1 MGIKTICKYCNMYS
15 YIFFVRLLNNLQRLN
30 IKVRAAPHRSMK
42 IKALTLGGV
51 MNYIRPQSLFAAIL
65 LAYSPLFL
73 QSQVK
78 IDAGLKAYEVKSGVS
93 GNLNSIGSDTLN
105 NLMALWVEGFN
116 KKYPNTKIQVEGK
129 GSATAPP
136 ALSAGTAQLAPMS
149 RKMKGEEAAPFTA
162 KFGYAPTDIAVA
174 IDALAIFVNKNNPLE
189 EISIEEADAIFSKT
203 RLRGL
208 AEIASWGQ
216 LKLKGDFSNASIS
229 MYGRNSASGTYG
241 YFKELTLNKGDYKD
255 TVKEQPGSSSVIQ
268 SVESD
273 RFGIGYSG
281 IGYLTSGVKALKVG
295 QSGRWNGENFSPAYA
310 NTLNGKYP
318 LSRYL
323 YIYVNKSPNAPVDPL
338 VKEFITYVLSREG
351 QEIVV
356 KDGYYPLPP
365 SIATRETNKLNK

>member
-1 MGIKTICKYCNMYS
+1 
-15 YIFFVRLLNNLQRLN
+15 
-30 IKVRAAPHRSMK
+30 MK

-65 LAYSPLFL
+65 LAYTPLFL

-93 GNLNSIGSDTLN
+93 GNLNSVGSDTLN

-136 ALSAGTAQLAPMS
+136 ALSAGTAQLGPMS
-149 RKMKGEEAAPFTA
+149 RKMKGEEAAPFAA
-162 KFGYAPTDIAVA
+162 KFGYDPTDIAVA

-189 EISIEEADAIFSKT
+189 EISLEEADAIFSKT
-203 RLRGL
+203 RLRGV
-208 AEIASWGQ
+208 AEIATWGQ

-281 IGYLTSGVKALKVG
+281 IGYVTSGVKALKVG